1 MQDDRRPPEFLRA
14 GEAGVHEC
22 LARTTPLGPR
32 VYREHPDPGFP
43 RLQELGP
50 RRGRVRDEGDAAKK
64 VTVAIQGHQDLGLAG
79 AALDIGEL
87 FGVLVG
93 EMAAGQPAVRGDD
106 QFPAT
111 PVLPGLNHSD
121 LHTASHWDHR
131 HDVPD
136 IGPVPSPT
144 HWWQHRI
151 MTKGAVLTTGA
162 NSGIGLHTAIEL
174 AKRGYR
180 SIGTVRNA
188 EKADVLLKAA
198 ADAGVT
204 VEAELLDVTDA
215 AACAELL
222 RDRDLYG
229 LVNNAGYSNTGAV
242 EDTSDD
248 DARRQLE
255 TMTIAPMRLARLALP
270 AMRSNG
276 SGRIVNVSSIYGRTT
291 TPLTGWYQA
300 CKHALEA
307 VSDALRV
314 EVASSGVKVI
324 LVEPGGFRT
333 GIWEDNQEA
342 LARHEGS
349 RFTGA
354 YERELLL
361 TRLAQPFMGHPSQ
374 VARVI
379 GQAVSSSVPRAR
391 YLVGYD
397 ARILALIEQTTPTF
411 VKDTVTRL
419 GLGL

>member
-1 MQDDRRPPEFLRA
+1 MVP
-14 GEAGVHEC
+14 
-22 LARTTPLGPR
+22 T
-32 VYREHPDPGFP
+32 
-43 RLQELGP
+43 
-50 RRGRVRDEGDAAKK
+50 
-64 VTVAIQGHQDLGLAG
+64 
-79 AALDIGEL
+79 
-87 FGVLVG
+87 
-93 EMAAGQPAVRGDD
+93 
-106 QFPAT
+106 
-111 PVLPGLNHSD
+111 SD
-121 LHTASHWDHR
+121 LFLGASR
-131 HDVPD
+131 
-136 IGPVPSPT
+136 
-144 HWWQHRI
+144 WWQHRS

-162 NSGIGLHTAIEL
+162 NSGIGLNTAIEM

-180 SIGTVRNA
+180 SIGTVRNGK
-188 EKADVLLKAA
+188 KADILLEAA

-215 AACAELL
+215 EACAALL
-222 RDRDLYG
+222 KDLELYG

-248 DARRQLE
+248 DARHQLE
-255 TMTIAPMRLARLALP
+255 TMTVAPMRLARLALP
-270 AMRSNG
+270 AMRANG
-276 SGRIVNVSSIYGRTT
+276 TGRIVNVSSIYGRTT

-361 TRLAQPFMGHPSQ
+361 TRLAQPFMGHPRQ

-379 GQAVSSSVPRAR
+379 GQAMSTRVPRAR
-391 YLVGYD
+391 YLVGPD